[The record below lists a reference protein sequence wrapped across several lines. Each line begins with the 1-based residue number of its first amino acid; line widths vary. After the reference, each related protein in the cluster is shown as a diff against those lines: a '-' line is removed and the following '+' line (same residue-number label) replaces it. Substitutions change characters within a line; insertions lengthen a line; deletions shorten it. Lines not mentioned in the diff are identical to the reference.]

1 VILFNARP
9 FLQTRLLHAMVVLAM
24 LYGLAGCK
32 SGKQRPAATNV
43 VQTPSAPAR
52 VVEPL
57 TFVPPKSVRAA
68 SETLAVL
75 RKQGE
80 NFKDYKLSPN
90 SGQVKLQDVSLLVLN
105 HMTVFSEPVTDSQPG
120 YFGFGGK
127 DRALKQ
133 DEQDEVTKTVKK
145 AAFDYLN
152 KRFRVVDGAQ
162 YEVVMIL
169 AGAQHPGEVRIIDGF
184 NPYGIEAVRIL
195 FLDTQAKMVLW
206 SVSLEGYGKT
216 LGSATQVT
224 ADGLADQF
232 DILFGTKRKTQ

>member
-1 VILFNARP
+1 
-9 FLQTRLLHAMVVLAM
+9 
-24 LYGLAGCK
+24 
-32 SGKQRPAATNV
+32 
-43 VQTPSAPAR
+43 
-52 VVEPL
+52 VEPL

-80 NFKDYKLSPN
+80 NFKDYKLSPS

-105 HMTVFSEPVTDSQPG
+105 LMTVFSEPVTDSQPG

-162 YEVVMIL
+162 YEVVIIL

-195 FLDTQAKMVLW
+195 FLDSQTKMVLW
-206 SVSLEGYGKT
+206 SESLEGYGKT
-216 LGSATQVT
+216 LESATQGT

-232 DILFGTKRKTQ
+232 DILLGIKKKTP

>member
-1 VILFNARP
+1 MILLNAHRSW
-9 FLQTRLLHAMVVLAM
+9 QIRLLYAMVVLVT
-24 LYGLAGCK
+24 LYGVAGCK
-32 SGKQRPAATNV
+32 SGNQSPAATNV
-43 VQTPSAPAR
+43 PQTPSAPAR

-68 SETLAVL
+68 SETLTVL
-75 RKQGE
+75 QKQGE
-80 NFKDYKLSPN
+80 NFKDYKLSP
-90 SGQVKLQDVSLLVLN
+90 SRGQVQLQDVSLLVLN
-105 HMTVFSEPVTDSQPG
+105 HMTVFSEPVTDSRPG

-127 DRALKQ
+127 DRTLKQ
-133 DEQDEVTKTVKK
+133 DEQDKVTETVKK

-162 YEVVMIL
+162 YEVVIIL

-206 SVSLEGYGKT
+206 SESLEGYGKT
-216 LGSATQVT
+216 LESATQVT

-232 DILFGTKRKTQ
+232 DILFGIKKKTP